1 MKTNPQKTTPLK
13 YILGILFLAGLIWVT
28 GCSSLIPSPTP
39 LPPTLTPTEIFTP
52 TPTIDWFPAT
62 PTPTLI
68 AASSPTPQPTLEA
81 QREGI
86 TALLIDDNFTDERL
100 WTTPQ
105 GPGGNVA
112 FGSENLT
119 LAVARAETPLTSV
132 SQHEHPANF
141 YLEITVQTS
150 LCQPQDE
157 TGLIFGRQSENDFYR
172 LLINCAG
179 EFRFELVQGGQ
190 RVVLRDWEDATR
202 MALGLAAT
210 NRLGLWV
217 NQGEFQLYINDV
229 FQFSEGI
236 ARNRSGGLA
245 VFARTVSGSAMTVKF
260 SDLQIYQVKAD

>member
-1 MKTNPQKTTPLK
+1 MKTYPQKTPFLK
-13 YILGILFLAGLIWVT
+13 QFLGILFLAGLVLIS
-28 GCSSLIPSPTP
+28 GCSNLLPSPTP
-39 LPPTLTPTEIFTP
+39 VPPTPTVTQTAIP

-105 GPGGNVA
+105 GPAGNVA
-112 FGSENLT
+112 FGSENLS
-119 LAVARAETPLTSV
+119 LAVARAETSLSSV
-132 SQHEHPANF
+132 SQHELPANF

-157 TGLIFGRQSENDFYR
+157 AGLIFGRQSENDFYR

-190 RVVLRDWEDATR
+190 RIVLRDWEDATR
-202 MALGLAAT
+202 MELGLAAT

-217 NQGEFQLYINDV
+217 YQGEFQLFINDV
-229 FQFSEGI
+229 FQVSESI
-236 ARNRSGGLA
+236 ARDRSGGLG

-260 SDLQIYQVKAD
+260 SDLQIYQVEMD

>member
-1 MKTNPQKTTPLK
+1 MKIFLQKTMPLK
-13 YILGILFLAGLIWVT
+13 YILGMLFLAGLILLS
-28 GCSSLIPSPTP
+28 GCSNLIPSPTP
-39 LPPTLTPTEIFTP
+39 LPPTPTATQTYTP

-68 AASSPTPQPTLEA
+68 AAASPTPQPTLEA

-105 GPGGNVA
+105 GPAGNVA
-112 FGSENLT
+112 FGSENLS
-119 LAVARAETPLTSV
+119 LAVARADTSLSSV
-132 SQHEHPANF
+132 SQHELPANF

-157 TGLIFGRQSENDFYR
+157 AGLIFGRQSTNDFYR

-179 EFRFELVQGGQ
+179 EFRFELFQGGQ
-190 RVVLRDWEDATR
+190 RIVLRDWEDATQ
-202 MALGLAAT
+202 MQLGLAAT

-217 NQGEFQLYINDV
+217 NEGEFRLYVNDV

-236 ARNRSGGLA
+236 ARDRSGGLG

-260 SDLQIYQVKAD
+260 SDLQIYQVEME

>member
-1 MKTNPQKTTPLK
+1 MF
-13 YILGILFLAGLIWVT
+13 GWLFLISMVLMS
-28 GCSSLIPSPTP
+28 GCSSLVPSPTP
-39 LPPTLTPTEIFTP
+39 VPPTATATQTFTP

-68 AASSPTPQPTLEA
+68 AVSSPTPQPTLEA

-86 TALLIDDNFTDERL
+86 TALLVDDDFTDDRL

-105 GPGGNVA
+105 GPSGNVA
-112 FGSENLT
+112 FGTDNLS
-119 LAVARAETPLTSV
+119 LAVATAETSLSSI
-132 SQHEHPANF
+132 SQHDLPANF
-141 YLEITVQTS
+141 YLEMTIQTS

-157 TGLIFGRQSENDFYR
+157 AGLIFGRQSTDDFYR

-179 EFRFELVQGGQ
+179 EIRFELFQGGQ
-190 RVVLRDWEDATR
+190 RIVLRDWEDATR
-202 MALGLAAT
+202 MQLGLAAT

-217 NQGEFQLYINDV
+217 YQGEFQLFINDA

-236 ARNRSGGLA
+236 ARDRSGGLG

-260 SDLQIYQVKAD
+260 SDLQIYQVEMD